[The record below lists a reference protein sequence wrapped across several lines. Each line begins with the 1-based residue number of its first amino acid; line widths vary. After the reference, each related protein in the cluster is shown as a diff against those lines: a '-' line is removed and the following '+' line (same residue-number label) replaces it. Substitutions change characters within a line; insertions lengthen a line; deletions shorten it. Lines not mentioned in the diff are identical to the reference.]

1 MVDVMKDRITDIGP
15 PHYEQFLPPII
26 KKNYGKWAYHEY
38 VKPGVLV
45 HVSEDG
51 DKLFS
56 VRAGT
61 PRLVSI
67 ESIRKFADLADKYC
81 GGYLRWT
88 SRNNVEF
95 LATDAD
101 AIDPLI
107 KELDDYGF
115 PVGGTGRTI
124 SNMVHTQGW
133 IHCHSSATDA
143 SGVVKAVMD
152 ELFPYF
158 SGEKELPA
166 KTKVA
171 LACCL
176 NMCGAV
182 HCSDI
187 AILGIHR
194 VAPKVDD
201 GRALLALRLDAAER
215 VVAAAGQ
222 EPRRGRGRLRRS
234 GLQDVHDQRQHEG
247 ALRRAGL
254 NHPEGEAG
262 GGAGLVRQVR
272 SHLLPQRRGQLAV
285 AGQVAQ
291 DGRPVQQPHAARLP
305 LCVLRRL
312 AQQGPPGGV
321 QVQRPAGDRGVAVGR
336 SVRDQRLGQ
345 LPVGSQPGVHRALAV
360 GTEQAGHGSPEVR
373 PVDPPAVQAGQGVLA
388 ELALVHRREQDQT
401 LLRGRRAELLP
412 DGQDGGAPAGLPA
425 ATVHPQLP
433 GDLAGAGG
441 TERHGRGRPLAH
453 AVLAEDAAQL
463 GLEPL
468 GREQGLSHPAAVPPP
483 SRRARLGL
491 PGASPPP
498 VPGPPRSP
506 GPPATAGASTCRWPP
521 PPTSRPAAVPAV

>member
-201 GRALLALRLDAAER
+201 ANLNKVCEIPTLIASCPTAAIRPATVEGHRSVDVDEDLCMFCANCYTVCPACTLNDPVNDGVSIWVGGKVSNARSEPRFSKLAAAYFPNDPPRWPEAVAAVKKIVELYAEGARPFER
-215 VVAAAGQ
+215 VG
-222 EPRRGRGRLRRS
+222 EWIDRIGWPKFFELTGFEFTKYHIDDFKLSDKTLRKSMHFRR
-234 GLQDVHDQRQHEG
+234 
-247 ALRRAGL
+247 
-254 NHPEGEAG
+254 
-262 GGAGLVRQVR
+262 
-272 SHLLPQRRGQLAV
+272 
-285 AGQVAQ
+285 
-291 DGRPVQQPHAARLP
+291 
-305 LCVLRRL
+305 
-312 AQQGPPGGV
+312 
-321 QVQRPAGDRGVAVGR
+321 
-336 SVRDQRLGQ
+336 
-345 LPVGSQPGVHRALAV
+345 
-360 GTEQAGHGSPEVR
+360 
-373 PVDPPAVQAGQGVLA
+373 
-388 ELALVHRREQDQT
+388 
-401 LLRGRRAELLP
+401 
-412 DGQDGGAPAGLPA
+412 
-425 ATVHPQLP
+425 
-433 GDLAGAGG
+433 
-441 TERHGRGRPLAH
+441 
-453 AVLAEDAAQL
+453 
-463 GLEPL
+463 
-468 GREQGLSHPAAVPPP
+468 
-483 SRRARLGL
+483 
-491 PGASPPP
+491 
-498 VPGPPRSP
+498 
-506 GPPATAGASTCRWPP
+506 
-521 PPTSRPAAVPAV
+521 